1 MISAREIQSRANQL
15 GVRDLQI
22 EKDYV
27 ISWVL
32 YALANHPRLHSL
44 LIFKGGTVLKKVYY
58 REYRFSED
66 LDFTCQHSNFSTDQL
81 FLWFDELFQ
90 CIRKEANM
98 ILQYVKPNLISA
110 SGIHFVIQY
119 QGPLGGFGRHKGI
132 KVDISKEEIV
142 LFPPDQRSVFIDYAD
157 LSKFKIACYLLEE
170 VFIEK
175 MRCIIQ
181 RMQAR
186 DYYDLWFISA
196 NENLS
201 LGLLWNDFVRKCES
215 KRINPALFYTRLKE
229 RVPFY
234 RGQWR
239 HSLGNQIRDLPAF
252 EKVEREIN
260 RYFKK

>member
-1 MISAREIQSRANQL
+1 
-15 GVRDLQI
+15 
-22 EKDYV
+22 
-27 ISWVL
+27 
-32 YALANHPRLHSL
+32 
-44 LIFKGGTVLKKVYY
+44 
-58 REYRFSED
+58 
-66 LDFTCQHSNFSTDQL
+66 
-81 FLWFDELFQ
+81 
-90 CIRKEANM
+90 
-98 ILQYVKPNLISA
+98 
-110 SGIHFVIQY
+110 
-119 QGPLGGFGRHKGI
+119 
-132 KVDISKEEIV
+132 
-142 LFPPDQRSVFIDYAD
+142 
-157 LSKFKIACYLLEE
+157 
-170 VFIEK
+170 

-260 RYFKK
+260 RYFKT

>member
-1 MISAREIQSRANQL
+1 MISAREIQSRANHL

-32 YALANHPRLHSL
+32 LALAKHPKLQSL

-58 REYRFSED
+58 CDYRFSED
-66 LDFTCQHSNFSTDQL
+66 LDFTCKHSNFSGDQL
-81 FLWFDELFQ
+81 FSWFDEIFQ
-90 CIRKEANM
+90 CIRQEANM
-98 ILQYVKPNLISA
+98 ILQSIKPNLESS
-110 SGIHFVIQY
+110 SGIHFMIQY
-119 QGPLGGFGRHKGI
+119 QGPLGGFGRQKGI
-132 KVDISKEEIV
+132 KVDISKEDI
-142 LFPPDQRSVFIDYAD
+142 LIYPSIPGSVFIEYSD
-157 LSKFKIACYLLEE
+157 LSPFQLITYALEE

-196 NENLS
+196 NANLS
-201 LGLLWNDFVRKCES
+201 LGFLWNDFVRKCES
-215 KRINPALFYTRLKE
+215 KRINPALFYSRLKD

>member
-32 YALANHPRLHSL
+32 YALANHPSLHSL

-90 CIRKEANM
+90 CIRQEANM
-98 ILQYVKPNLISA
+98 ILQYVKP
-110 SGIHFVIQY
+110 
-119 QGPLGGFGRHKGI
+119 
-132 KVDISKEEIV
+132 
-142 LFPPDQRSVFIDYAD
+142 
-157 LSKFKIACYLLEE
+157 KFKIACYLLEE

-215 KRINPALFYTRLKE
+215 KCINPGLFYTRLKE

-260 RYFKK
+260 RYFKT